1 MTVVMN
7 APAVN
12 APARA
17 LSNPRRRPAG
27 PQHPA
32 RQARSG
38 TRPLEPMPNWV
49 KLSRKD
55 EVEIYRDGGL
65 VASGR
70 VDMLALDGSVFWVVQ
85 NDGRG
90 RAMFLHSDGFTV
102 LRLPRA
108 RPAD

>member
-1 MTVVMN
+1 MTIVLN
-7 APAVN
+7 APGLN
-12 APARA
+12 APARG
-17 LSNPRRRPAG
+17 SNSPR
-27 PQHPA
+27 HPA
-32 RQARSG
+32 RPPRAGARA
-38 TRPLEPMPNWV
+38 LEPMPNWM

-55 EVEIYRDGGL
+55 EVEIYRHGEL

-102 LRLPRA
+102 LRLPRV
-108 RPAD
+108 RPVD

>member
-1 MTVVMN
+1 MTLV
-7 APAVN
+7 VN
-12 APARA
+12 APGRA
-17 LSNPRRRPAG
+17 SKS

-32 RQARSG
+32 RPP
-38 TRPLEPMPNWV
+38 RPGVRAPEPMPNWM

-55 EVEIYRDGGL
+55 EVEIYRHGEL

>member
-1 MTVVMN
+1 MTIV
-7 APAVN
+7 VN
-12 APARA
+12 APAR
-17 LSNPRRRPAG
+17 S

-32 RQARSG
+32 RPP
-38 TRPLEPMPNWV
+38 RPAVRAPEPMPNWM

-55 EVEIYRDGGL
+55 EVEIYRHGEL

-70 VDMLALDGSVFWVVQ
+70 VDMLALDASVFWVVQ

-90 RAMFLHSDGFTV
+90 RTMFLHSDGFTV